1 MNPAAAF
8 QLRRDAYGKLV
19 LTLADGSELA
29 GVVPVR
35 AFPITAP
42 DSGIAV
48 ISTDGRELLW
58 LDRLE
63 DASEDMAALL
73 REELQSREFMPRILA
88 IREVSSFATPST
100 WQVETDRGATSFTL
114 KSEDDI
120 RRLSGGALLISDNNG
135 IQYLIRD
142 RSALDSASLR
152 ILGRFM

>member
-1 MNPAAAF
+1 MNPAADF
-8 QLRRDAYGKLV
+8 QLRRDPYGKLV
-19 LTLADGSELA
+19 LTLTDGSAHA

-35 AFPITAP
+35 AFPITSP

-73 REELQSREFMPRILA
+73 REELQSREFMPHIRA

-100 WQVETDRGATSFTL
+100 WQVETDRGATSFIL

-135 IQYLIRD
+135 IQYLVRD